1 MIRFTS
7 WIKNKTL
14 LPAEGKTAD
23 LVKGF
28 LITLFCCVALL
39 LCMKPFLYIAIQ
51 IMRFMIFSFLWIC
64 DITMNHGRGAAD
76 LNPFLKLAEWDFI
89 SFML

>member
-1 MIRFTS
+1 MIRLS
-7 WIKNKTL
+7 NWIKKKAL
-14 LPAEGKTAD
+14 LPTEGKAAD
-23 LVKGF
+23 LGKA
-28 LITLFCCVALL
+28 LIVTLFCGIALL

-51 IMRFMIFSFLWIC
+51 IIRFMIFSFLWIC